1 MKKSWLYGLVL
12 LFLFSCEKEK
22 SFENGGNLNPGLPP
36 LGNNCTVNQVLSVD
50 SLTGQGLFSFYTLFN
65 SSGVAERV
73 EAFDSIAGT
82 VEFEST
88 LQYSGDTIRISP
100 TDYYLVDG
108 NKRVKELKSVFNLGT
123 SVDTFTY
130 RYNYDATGYLVS
142 KEIFSTAIPIP
153 LGIPFIRFTYTWSA
167 GNLVYIDGSFAVPGL
182 SQKVLTATLE
192 YDANATAKNFI
203 HILPDGF
210 ETYPY
215 IMALDLGKKSRNLV
229 KKITVVTYDDSGN
242 LDETL
247 VSNFSNYVFSSD
259 GYLLEWYADG
269 ESAGGS
275 PLPSGRTLFKYFCK

>member
-1 MKKSWLYGLVL
+1 MKKSWLYGVVF
-12 LFLFSCEKEK
+12 LFLLSCEKEK
-22 SFENGGNLNPGLPP
+22 SFEDGGTINPGLPP

-50 SLTGQGLFSFYTLFN
+50 SLTGQGLFSFYTGFN
-65 SSGVAERV
+65 NSGVAERV

-88 LQYSGDTIRISP
+88 LQYSGDTIRVSP
-100 TDYYLVDG
+100 TDYYLVDA
-108 NKRVKELKSVFNLGT
+108 NKRVKELKSVFNLGAT
-123 SVDTFTY
+123 VDTFTY
-130 RYNYDATGYLVS
+130 RYNYDANGYLVS
-142 KEIFSTAIPIP
+142 KEIFSTAVPIP
-153 LGIPFIRFTYTWSA
+153 LNIPFIRFTYTWTA

-182 SQKVLTATLE
+182 TQKVLTATLE

-242 LDETL
+242 IDETL
-247 VSNFSNYVFSSD
+247 VSNFSKYVFSSD
-259 GYLLEWYADG
+259 GYLLEWYAEG

>member
-1 MKKSWLYGLVL
+1 MRKHWLYIVVS
-12 LFLFSCEKEK
+12 LFLVSCEKEK
-22 SFENGGNLNPGLPP
+22 SFENGATLNPGEPP

-50 SLTGQGLFSFYTLFN
+50 SLTGQGLFSFYTRFN

-73 EAFDSIAGT
+73 EAFDSVAGT
-82 VEFEST
+82 LEFESA
-88 LQYSGDTIRISP
+88 LQYKGDTIRISP
-100 TDYYLVDG
+100 TDFFLVDG
-108 NKRVKELKSVFNLGT
+108 NKRVKELKSVFDLGT

-130 RYNYDATGYLVS
+130 RYNYDANGYLVS
-142 KEIFSTAIPIP
+142 KEIFSTAVPIPIS
-153 LGIPFIRFTYTWSA
+153 IPFIRFTYTWSA

-203 HILPDGF
+203 QILPDGF

-215 IMALDLGKKSRNLV
+215 ILALDLGKKSRNLV
-229 KKITVVTYDDSGN
+229 KKITVVTYDDTGN

-259 GYLLEWYADG
+259 GYLLEWYAEG

-275 PLPSGRTLFKYFCK
+275 PIPSGRTLFKYFCK

>member
-1 MKKSWLYGLVL
+1 MKKSWLYGVVL
-12 LFLFSCEKEK
+12 LFLVSCEKEK
-22 SFENGGNLNPGLPP
+22 SIEDGGAINPGVPP
-36 LGNNCTVNQVLSVD
+36 LGNNCTVNQVISVD
-50 SLTGQGLFSFYTLFN
+50 SLTGQGLYSFYTRFN
-65 SSGVAERV
+65 GSGVADKV
-73 EAFDSIAGT
+73 EAYDSIAGS
-82 VEFEST
+82 VEFESV
-88 LQYSGDTIRISP
+88 LQYAGDTIRISP

-108 NKRVKELKSVFNLGT
+108 NKRVKELRSAFNLGA

-142 KEIFSTAIPIP
+142 KEIFSTAVP
-153 LGIPFIRFTYTWSA
+153 LPFGIPFVRFTYTWSA

-182 SQKVLTATLE
+182 TQKVLTATLE

-259 GYLLEWYADG
+259 GYLVEWYADG

>member
-1 MKKSWLYGLVL
+1 MCQST
-12 LFLFSCEKEK
+12 LF
-22 SFENGGNLNPGLPP
+22 P
-36 LGNNCTVNQVLSVD
+36 
-50 SLTGQGLFSFYTLFN
+50 GQGLFSFYTLFN
-65 SSGVAERV
+65 SSALAERV
-73 EAFDSIAGT
+73 AFDSIAGT

-108 NKRVKELKSVFNLGT
+108 NKRVKELNAVFNLGT
-123 SVDTFTY
+123 SIDTFTY
-130 RYNYDATGYLVS
+130 KYNYDATGYLVS
-142 KEIFSTAIPIP
+142 KEIFSTAKPIP

-215 IMALDLGKKSRNLV
+215 IMALDLGNKSRNLV

-242 LDETL
+242 IDETL

-259 GYLLEWYADG
+259 GYLVEWYAEG